1 MFLLVHRAEEA
12 WEGVK
17 AHETGLECLVWAPSG
32 RFVGGNCGG
41 PGRKGAQARGEVE
54 ARPVWVRGHHSCQHE
69 GLGGGFEILER
80 DPCRAFETELT

>member
-1 MFLLVHRAEEA
+1 MGSSDRKRKDIPWETGRKSWELKDCFGFVFLLVHRAEEA

-41 PGRKGAQARGEVE
+41 PGRKGAQARG
-54 ARPVWVRGHHSCQHE
+54 
-69 GLGGGFEILER
+69 
-80 DPCRAFETELT
+80 